1 MFASLRSSGT
11 FNSGGSPSESH
22 GARGTTENSDRTL
35 RRRNC
40 RVGNWPGSELASLS
54 RVELKGFDWLLPDSE
69 ILLPASK
76 CLFKRIYIKLPKRAS
91 LTLSLAKLQI
101 LNKELFYHPTL
112 TISDQNSCK
121 RHMQCILCRATSKP
135 GQATDYMCSRLALL
149 NKTKRE
155 PPARI
160 EQAILR
166 QTQGG

>member
-1 MFASLRSSGT
+1 MFASLRWSGT

-40 RVGNWPGSELASLS
+40 RVGNWPGSELAGLS

-76 CLFKRIYIKLPKRAS
+76 CLFKRIYQTPKAS
-91 LTLSLAKLQI
+91 LTLSLVKLQS
-101 LNKELFYHPTL
+101 LNKQLFYNLIL
-112 TISDQNSCK
+112 TISGQSSCK